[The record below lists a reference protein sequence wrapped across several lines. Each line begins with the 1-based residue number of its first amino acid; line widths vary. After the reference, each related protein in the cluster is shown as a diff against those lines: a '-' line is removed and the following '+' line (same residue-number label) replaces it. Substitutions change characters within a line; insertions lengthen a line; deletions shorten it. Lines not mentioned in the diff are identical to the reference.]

1 MPHILPAGIVE
12 SVEILSRETAT
23 GRALNPEHTE
33 NVVRK
38 LPIPPRR
45 LLSGLWHYKPACEQN
60 VLPDDKQ

>member
-23 GRALNPEHTE
+23 GRALKPEPTE
-33 NVVRK
+33 NAVRK

-45 LLSGLWHYKPACEQN
+45 LLSGFMALQTPM
-60 VLPDDKQ
+60 